1 MLHCGYWWNSK
12 KANDF
17 KYFFPQKLS
26 SFTAATKPSMLMMR
40 ILSSKTENNNN
51 SNNDDYKNDAC
62 SHYDVLSGLADVVW
76 WWLSLVAL
84 TTVNVDDLILIVKIP
99 MYATLYI
106 YIAAIYSVASIFFYY
121 CYCSLLIIKMSNKTF
136 E

>member
-17 KYFFPQKLS
+17 KYFFPQKLN
-26 SFTAATKPSMLMMR
+26 FTAATKPSMLMMR
-40 ILSSKTENNNN
+40 ILSSKTENNN

>member
-106 YIAAIYSVASIFFYY
+106 HSCNI
-121 CYCSLLIIKMSNKTF
+121 
-136 E
+136 

>member
-40 ILSSKTENNNN
+40 ILSSKTENNN